1 MSKKKDITV
10 VLGTIGVDAHI
21 VGGWILRRALEHE
34 GIKVVYLGATVS
46 QEEFVH
52 AAVESDADAIW
63 VSSLYGMGRLD
74 CEGLRAKCVE
84 AGLKDILLFAGGMLV
99 ASMDL
104 VKNWKQVEEEFEK
117 MGFNRIYPPA
127 TLPEG
132 PIADLKRDLGVVGS

>member
-1 MSKKKDITV
+1 MSKKKGITV

-21 VGGWILRRALEHE
+21 VGGWVLRRALENE
-34 GIKVVYLGATVS
+34 GIKVVYLGATVT

-52 AAVESDADAIW
+52 AAVESNADAIW

-74 CEGLRAKCVE
+74 CEGLRAKCIE
-84 AGLKDILLFAGGMLV
+84 AGLNNILLYAGGMLV

-104 VKNWKQVEEEFEK
+104 VKNWKAVEDDFTK

-127 TLPEG
+127 TLPPG
-132 PIADLKRDLGVVGS
+132 PIADLRKDLGVTV